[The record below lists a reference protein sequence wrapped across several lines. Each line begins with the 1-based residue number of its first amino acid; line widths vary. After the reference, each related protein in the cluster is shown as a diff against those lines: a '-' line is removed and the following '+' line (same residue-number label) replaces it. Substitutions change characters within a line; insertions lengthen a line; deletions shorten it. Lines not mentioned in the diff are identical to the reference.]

1 MRCMAA
7 LQTAKDELVEPM
19 NSKSDWEQC
28 YAELAPRLVL
38 YARQLTP
45 SLADAEDVVQM
56 AFVRWWR
63 RFPDGDRNHVPLLF
77 AAVRTIALDLRR
89 GTLRRT
95 RREGESYLAEEAR
108 EPGYFEATAE
118 DKDVARVVTQSLAT
132 LPEEQRE
139 VVTMHVWGG
148 LTFAQIAEATDTS
161 INTVAA
167 RYRYALKA
175 LQRRLEPMRQE
186 LMEPVSRPTLAVMA
200 KPDRFHN
207 SHE

>member
-1 MRCMAA
+1 MNAA
-7 LQTAKDELVEPM
+7 
-19 NSKSDWEQC
+19 SDWEQC

-77 AAVRTIALDLRR
+77 AAVRTIALDMRR
-89 GTLRRT
+89 GTVRRT

-132 LPEEQRE
+132 LSEEQRE

-186 LMEPVSRPTLAVMA
+186 LMEPVSRPTLAALA
-200 KPDRFHN
+200 KPDRFPN